1 MIDVMT
7 IVAGTRLKLANA
19 SVAEVVENMHD
30 GQWLMIRYVAAQD
43 ESIAGEE
50 ELVHASDVVGLDAS

>member
-1 MIDVMT
+1 MIDVMP

-19 SVAEVVENMHD
+19 SVAEVLENMHD

-43 ESIAGEE
+43 ESIVGEE
-50 ELVHASDVVGLDAS
+50 ELVHASDIAAVDAS